1 MKLWDKGFS
10 VDDKIESFTVGRD
23 REFDLDIAKFDV
35 IASMAHAQM
44 LCEIG
49 MLTSAE
55 NAALHQELNLI
66 LHQIEDGNFL
76 IEEQVED
83 VHSQIEKQLVSQLGE
98 TGKKIHLGR
107 SRNDQ
112 VLVALRMFFRE
123 RLNQLINEIKN
134 VSTILIEAAEKHKD
148 VLIPGYTHMQI
159 GMVSSCGLWF
169 SGFAEALIDDA
180 EYLSN
185 TIHVVNRNPL
195 GTAAGYGSSLPLDRE
210 MTTDELNFEG
220 LCINPINAQ
229 IGRGKTELLVA
240 NALSSVALT
249 LNKLAMDICL
259 FSNENYGI
267 LSLPRSYTTGSS
279 IMPHKKNPD
288 VFELIR
294 AKSNYL
300 MTVPNQIIGII
311 ANLTSGYHRDFQ
323 LQKEIIFP
331 ALDEL
336 SILLDLVAYCIPQ
349 LEMHDTQV
357 YGERYKY
364 LWSVE
369 LVNQYVLEGMS
380 FRDAYK
386 KVGMDIDN
394 GRYDPPKE
402 IRHTHIGS
410 IGNLGLN
417 LMRERLKAL

>member
-1 MKLWDKGFS
+1 MKLWDKGYQINR
-10 VDDKIESFTVGRD
+10 KIEAFTVGKD
-23 REFDLDIAKFDV
+23 RKFDLEIAKYDV
-35 IASMAHAQM
+35 MASIAHAQM

-49 MLTSAE
+49 MITQAE
-55 NAALHQELNLI
+55 NAALHQELQLI
-66 LHQIEDGNFL
+66 DSQIEAGTFF
-76 IEEQVED
+76 IEEHVED
-83 VHSQIEKQLVSQLGE
+83 VHSQIEKILVAQIGE

-112 VLVALRMFFRE
+112 VLVALRLFFRE
-123 RLNQLINEIKN
+123 RLEEVLNVIKALADALL
-134 VSTILIEAAEKHKD
+134 TAAEKHKD

-159 GMVSSCGLWF
+159 GMVSSCGMWF

-180 EYLSN
+180 EYISN
-185 TIHVVNRNPL
+185 TIGVINRNPL

-210 MTTDELNFEG
+210 MTTEELGFEG

-267 LSLPRSYTTGSS
+267 LSLPKEYTTGSS

-294 AKSNYL
+294 AKANL
-300 MTVPNQIIGII
+300 LLTLPNQIASII
-311 ANLTSGYHRDFQ
+311 SNLTTGYHRDFQ
-323 LQKEIIFP
+323 LQKEVIFP
-331 ALDEL
+331 ALDE
-336 SILLDLVAYCIPQ
+336 ILLLLELTDQCIPE
-349 LEMHDTQV
+349 LIIHDTQV
-357 YGERYKY
+357 FSDKYQY

-369 LVNQYVLEGMS
+369 LVNQYVMEGMS

-386 KVGMDIDN
+386 RVGSDIESDN
-394 GRYDPPKE
+394 YSPPKE
-402 IRHTHIGS
+402 LKHSHIGS